1 MKIVVGTDG
10 SPGGT
15 NAVRWAAGTAERGG
29 HSLHVVVA
37 YHWQTPGRWY
47 GSVEE
52 LTDAADERAGGI
64 ATEATTVARA
74 SAPHVDVA
82 CSMRLGD
89 PAPTLLDAA
98 GDAGMLVVGNRG
110 GGGFRGLLLGS
121 AGMQVATHAPCPV
134 AVVREHFENVFGP
147 VVVGVDGSHEAD
159 LALGL
164 AFAQAAERHCRLRVI
179 TAEALPYP
187 AAPMGI
193 PPIIYDAEEAREQ
206 ISAHL
211 VQQLAGW
218 SGKYPDVTVDDEV
231 ISGSPGRVL
240 VDQSRHAQLVV
251 VGTRGHGGF
260 SGLLL
265 GSVGLHLLHH
275 AECPVLIAR
284 GR

>member
-29 HSLHVVVA
+29 GSLHIVVA
-37 YHWQTPGRWY
+37 YHWETPGRWY
-47 GSVEE
+47 GSAQEV
-52 LTDAADERAGGI
+52 TDAADERAGGF
-64 ATEATTVARA
+64 AAEATAVARA
-74 SAPHVDVA
+74 CAPHVDVA
-82 CSMRLGD
+82 CSMVLGD
-89 PAPTLLDAA
+89 PAPVLLDAA
-98 GDAGMLVVGNRG
+98 GDAGMVVVGNRG
-110 GGGFRGLLLGS
+110 RGGFRGLLLGS
-121 AGMQVATHAPCPV
+121 VGMQVATHAPCPV

-147 VVVGVDGSHEAD
+147 VVVGVDGSPEAE

-164 AFAQAAERHCRLRVI
+164 AFEQAAERHCRLRVI
-179 TAEALPYP
+179 TVEALPYT

-193 PPIIYDAEEAREQ
+193 PPIIYDPGEAREQ
-206 ISAHL
+206 VSVHL
-211 VQQLAGW
+211 VEQLAGW
-218 SGKYPDVTVDDEV
+218 SGKYPDVTVDDELV
-231 ISGSPGRVL
+231 SGSPGRVL
-240 VDQSRHAQLVV
+240 VDHSRDAQLVV